1 MSKPRI
7 AVAGFQHETNTFA
20 PILTPFETFRDG
32 GAWPALCTG
41 QAVIDTLSGLN
52 LPMGGFIDESDDF
65 DLVPIVW
72 TFAEPGGYVTDDAF
86 DRIAGMIIDGVTA
99 AGSIDGIYLDLHGAM
114 VTQSHED
121 GEAELLRRLR
131 AVVGED
137 LPIAV
142 SLDLHGNLS
151 RAFFERA
158 SCVAIYRTYPH
169 VDMADTGA
177 RARKL
182 LREQLGRG
190 APFAKAWRQL
200 DYIIPIQA
208 QSTRR
213 QPGGRLYAMLPGL
226 AGNGVS
232 SVDFVFGFPP
242 ADVADCGCSVF
253 AYGSEQAAV
262 DAAADKMFSALQAA
276 ETELNNPLVP
286 APEAVAQAR
295 KIAASAS
302 KPVIICDPQDN
313 PGAGATGD
321 TTGVLAALVEGG
333 AQGAIIGM
341 LWDAETA
348 AQAHAAG
355 VGAEIDAHIG
365 GKFPELGTGP
375 FRRARPGGAVVGR
388 RLHVH
393 RPHVRQGACAP
404 RPHGGAQGAGP
415 RLRRDSGGRLQPH
428 PERRPGDLHPPWPQ
442 PGRSQDRRGQV
453 GGAFPRRLRAH
464 RRDGDLCRKPRC
476 QPVPAGCHTVH
487 KAQDRGSAGPD
498 GACLQALTPCPTSM
512 CGIEL
517 Q

>member
-375 FRRARPGGAVVGR
+375 FAARVRVERLSDGDFMFTGPMYGKAHAHLGPMAALKVLDHDCDVTVVVGSNR
-388 RLHVH
+388 TQNADQAIFTHLGLNPADHKIVGVKSAVH
-393 RPHVRQGACAP
+393 FLADYEPIAETVIFAESPGANPCQLDAIP
-404 RPHGGAQGAGP
+404 FT
-415 RLRRDSGGRLQPH
+415 RLRTGVRLGPMG
-428 PERRPGDLHPPWPQ
+428 P
-442 PGRSQDRRGQV
+442 
-453 GGAFPRRLRAH
+453 AF
-464 RRDGDLCRKPRC
+464 KP
-476 QPVPAGCHTVH
+476 
-487 KAQDRGSAGPD
+487 
-498 GACLQALTPCPTSM
+498 
-512 CGIEL
+512 
-517 Q
+517 

>member
-20 PILTPFETFRDG
+20 PILTPYETFRDG
-32 GAWPALCTG
+32 GAWPALCTD
-41 QAVIDTLSGLN
+41 QDVIDTLSGLN
-52 LPMGGFIDESDDF
+52 LPMGGFIDEGDDF
-65 DLVPIVW
+65 DLVPILW

-86 DRIAGMIIDGVTA
+86 DRISGMIVDGVKS
-99 AGSIDGIYLDLHGAM
+99 AGQIDGIYLDLHGAM

-121 GEAELLRRLR
+121 GEAELLRRIR
-131 AVVGED
+131 EVVGD
-137 LPIAV
+137 GLPIAV

-182 LREQLGRG
+182 LREQLKRG

-213 QPGGRLYAMLPGL
+213 QPGGRLYGMLPGL
-226 AGNGVS
+226 AGDGVS

-253 AYGSEQAAV
+253 AYGTDQSAV
-262 DAAADKMFSALQAA
+262 DAAADKMIGALQDA
-276 ETELNNPLVP
+276 EPELSNPLVP

-321 TTGVLAALVEGG
+321 TTGVLAALVEGA

-355 VGAEIDAHIG
+355 IGAEIEVRIG

-375 FRRARPGGAVVGR
+375 FVARVRVERLSDGDFMFTGPMYGKAHAHLGPMAALKVLDRDCDVTVVVGSNRTQNADQAIFTHLGLNPPDCQIVGVKSAVHFLADYEPIAETVIFAESPGANPCQLDRIPFTQLRPGV
-388 RLHVH
+388 RL
-393 RPHVRQGACAP
+393 
-404 RPHGGAQGAGP
+404 GP
-415 RLRRDSGGRLQPH
+415 MGP
-428 PERRPGDLHPPWPQ
+428 
-442 PGRSQDRRGQV
+442 
-453 GGAFPRRLRAH
+453 AF
-464 RRDGDLCRKPRC
+464 KP
-476 QPVPAGCHTVH
+476 
-487 KAQDRGSAGPD
+487 
-498 GACLQALTPCPTSM
+498 
-512 CGIEL
+512 
-517 Q
+517 

>member
-7 AVAGFQHETNTFA
+7 AIAGFQHETNTFA
-20 PILTPFETFRDG
+20 PILTPYETFEAG

-41 QAVIDTLSGLN
+41 QDMIDTLSGLN
-52 LPMGGFIDESDDF
+52 LPMGGFIDEADDF
-65 DLVPIVW
+65 DLVPILW

-86 DRIAGMIIDGVTA
+86 DRIAGMIVDGVKA

-121 GEAELLRRLR
+121 GEAELLRRIR
-131 AVVGED
+131 DVVGND

-182 LREQLGRG
+182 LREQINRG
-190 APFAKAWRQL
+190 TPFARAWRQL

-213 QPGGRLYAMLPGL
+213 KPGGRLYGMLPGL

-253 AYGSEQAAV
+253 AYGTDQAAV
-262 DAAADKMFSALQAA
+262 DGAADKMIGALQAA
-276 ETELNNPLVP
+276 EDELHNPLTP
-286 APEAVAQAR
+286 APEAVAKAKQ
-295 KIAASAS
+295 IAASAR
-302 KPVIICDPQDN
+302 KPVVICDPQDN

-321 TTGVLAALVEGG
+321 TTGLLAALVEGG

-341 LWDAETA
+341 LWDVTTA

-355 VGAEIDAHIG
+355 RGMEIEVNIG

-375 FRRARPGGAVVGR
+375 FAARVRVERLSDGDFIFTGPMYGKAHAHLGPMAALKILDRDCDVTVVVGSNRTQNADQAIFTHLGLNPPDCKIVGVKSAVHFLADYEPIAETVIFAESPGANPCQLDAIPFTRLRPGV
-388 RLHVH
+388 RLG
-393 RPHVRQGACAP
+393 PNGPAFRQ
-404 RPHGGAQGAGP
+404 
-415 RLRRDSGGRLQPH
+415 
-428 PERRPGDLHPPWPQ
+428 
-442 PGRSQDRRGQV
+442 
-453 GGAFPRRLRAH
+453 
-464 RRDGDLCRKPRC
+464 
-476 QPVPAGCHTVH
+476 
-487 KAQDRGSAGPD
+487 
-498 GACLQALTPCPTSM
+498 
-512 CGIEL
+512 
-517 Q
+517 

>member
-7 AVAGFQHETNTFA
+7 AIAGFQHETNTFA
-20 PILTPFETFRDG
+20 PILTPYETFRDG

-41 QAVIDTLSGLN
+41 QDVIDTLSGLN
-52 LPMGGFIDESDDF
+52 LPMGGFIDEGDDF
-65 DLVPIVW
+65 DLVPILW

-86 DRIAGMIIDGVTA
+86 DRISGMIVDGVKA
-99 AGSIDGIYLDLHGAM
+99 AGEIDGIYLDLHGAM

-121 GEAELLRRLR
+121 GEAELLRRIR
-131 AVVGED
+131 EVVGDE

-151 RAFFERA
+151 RGFFERA
-158 SCVAIYRTYPH
+158 SCVANYRTYPH

-182 LREQLGRG
+182 LREQLKRG

-213 QPGGRLYAMLPGL
+213 EPGGRLYGMLPGL
-226 AGNGVS
+226 AGDGVS

-253 AYGSEQAAV
+253 AYGTDQAAV
-262 DAAADKMFSALQAA
+262 DAAADKMIGALQDA
-276 ETELNNPLVP
+276 EPELNNPLVP

-302 KPVIICDPQDN
+302 KPVVICDPQDN

-333 AQGAIIGM
+333 AQGSIIGM
-341 LWDAETA
+341 LWDADTA

-355 VGAEIDAHIG
+355 ISAEIEVRIG
-365 GKFPELGTGP
+365 GKFPELGSGPFVARVRVERLSDGDFMFTGP
-375 FRRARPGGAVVGR
+375 MYGKAHAHLGPMAALKVLDRDCDVTVVVGSNRTQNADQAIFTHLGLNPPDCKIVGVKSAVHFLADYEPIAETVIFAESPGANPCQLDRIPFTRLRPGV
-388 RLHVH
+388 RL
-393 RPHVRQGACAP
+393 
-404 RPHGGAQGAGP
+404 GP
-415 RLRRDSGGRLQPH
+415 MGP
-428 PERRPGDLHPPWPQ
+428 
-442 PGRSQDRRGQV
+442 
-453 GGAFPRRLRAH
+453 AF
-464 RRDGDLCRKPRC
+464 KP
-476 QPVPAGCHTVH
+476 
-487 KAQDRGSAGPD
+487 
-498 GACLQALTPCPTSM
+498 
-512 CGIEL
+512 
-517 Q
+517 